1 MNNGAGRQHLRVK
14 PRAPAHQ
21 TVEHAAM
28 PVGPIHHGCH
38 GKAIILIFQQF
49 ILLSNGMNSERVHSK
64 LDEIAHVC
72 TRFDLSVHT

>member
-1 MNNGAGRQHLRVK
+1 V
-14 PRAPAHQ
+14 
-21 TVEHAAM
+21 TVEHPAM
-28 PVGPIHHGCH
+28 PVRPVHHGRH

-49 ILLSNGMNSERVHSK
+49 ILLFNGMNSERVHSK